1 MPIAT
6 INPTTGE
13 TVETFDPHDGREVE
27 RRLRCS
33 ADAAVALRDCTFAQR
48 AEWMRGAAA
57 ILEADID
64 TTAAMITLEMGKPI
78 TQAVAEVSKSIAG
91 MRFYADRAEFFL
103 ADRPL
108 DEPESVHASRAWTAW
123 QPMGTVLAVMPW
135 NFPLWQV
142 MRFAAPALMAGN
154 AGLLKHASNVPRAAL
169 YLESLFAKAGFPP
182 GSFQTLFVSSA
193 DIADIIADD
202 RVAAVTVTG
211 SEQAGRSIAG
221 TAGAN
226 IKKSVLELGGSDP
239 FIVMPSADL
248 EEAAATAVRARV
260 QNNGQSCIA
269 AKRFIVHTEI
279 YDTFMERFVDG
290 MARLTL
296 GDPAAEETD
305 VGPLATQSGR
315 EELARLVQDAVG
327 NGAEVL
333 LGASAPDRKGWF
345 YPPTVLTGLTEQM
358 RIVSQEAFGPVAS
371 VYRVHDQAEA
381 VRVANQTAFG
391 LSSAVWT
398 HDTEQQQFFIRGLAA
413 GAVFING
420 MSESTAELP
429 FGGVKNSGYGRE
441 MSEAGIREFCN
452 LKAIWKA

>member
-6 INPTTGE
+6 MNPTTGE
-13 TVETFDPHDGREVE
+13 TVETFDPHDGTEVE
-27 RRLRCS
+27 RRLRRS
-33 ADAAVALRDCTFAQR
+33 AAAGLALRDCTFAQR
-48 AEWMRGAAA
+48 AEWMQGAAA
-57 ILEADID
+57 ALEADID
-64 TTAAMITLEMGKPI
+64 TAAAMITLEMGKPI

-91 MRFYADRAEFFL
+91 MRFYADRAESFL

-108 DEPESVHASRAWTAW
+108 GEPEAVDASRAWTMW

-154 AGLLKHASNVPRAAL
+154 TGLLKHASNVPRAAL

-182 GSFQTLFVSSA
+182 GSFQTLLVSSA

-279 YDTFMERFVDG
+279 YDEFMERFVDG
-290 MARLTL
+290 MSRLTL
-296 GDPAAEETD
+296 GDPMNEDTD
-305 VGPLATQSGR
+305 VGPLATASGR
-315 EELARLVQDAVG
+315 DDLVSLVDDAVG
-327 NGAEVL
+327 KGAEVL
-333 LGASAPDRKGWF
+333 LGATATDGPGWF
-345 YPPTVLTGLTEQM
+345 YPPTVLAGLTAQM
-358 RIVSQEAFGPVAS
+358 RIVSEEAFGPVAS
-371 VYRVHDQAEA
+371 VYRINDHAEA
-381 VRVANQTAFG
+381 LRVANQTAFG
-391 LSSAVWT
+391 LSSAIWT
-398 HDTEQQQFFIRGLAA
+398 HDTDEQQYFIRELAA
-413 GAVFING
+413 GAVFVNG
-420 MSESTAELP
+420 MTESSAELP

-452 LKAIWKA
+452 LKAIWKE